1 MHLLDTDDEVEILNE
16 IYDVLRL
23 YVNFFQPKAKLMHKE
38 RHGAKVKKL
47 YDTHKTPYMRLLESP
62 DIDEDVKV

>member
-23 YVNFFQPKAKLMHKE
+23 YVNFFQPTAKL
-38 RHGAKVKKL
+38 
-47 YDTHKTPYMRLLESP
+47 THKKSMGQR
-62 DIDEDVKV
+62 